1 MRGWPASA
9 VLAAVALVVLRAHA
23 AELQGSY
30 AAVGVRAVRITA
42 AGAVNVR
49 GAGTDV
55 ITWKL
60 ASSAAT
66 GVQRRGDILS
76 LTFPPVPGQLPADVT
91 ITVPRE
97 VRFCEVRSRTGGV
110 HARDLSGAL
119 QMLNDVGPLQM
130 DRIHGS
136 VIARTGGGE
145 IQIGSVDGDAR
156 CFTGAG
162 AIRVDQIGGRAQLE
176 TASGE
181 IVVQHVHGAAYA
193 MSGGGNV
200 EIAKADS
207 SVTARTSG
215 GVIEIGQAGGPVMA
229 DAAGGAIQVSGSS
242 GAQCEA
248 SEGGIRLSNV
258 AGIVQALSGSGDILA
273 QFLAGRPVENSK
285 LSTNS
290 GDITVV
296 LPPSYAVT
304 VVAQSLRI
312 GAGGHIVSDY
322 PEIRLT
328 GRSGPWGGLE
338 IAEGSLNG
346 GGPVLQVTASGGSV
360 YLRRPRP

>member
-1 MRGWPASA
+1 MRSCPASA
-9 VLAAVALVVLRAHA
+9 VVAATVVLCARA
-23 AELQGSY
+23 AELHGSY
-30 AAVGVRAVRITA
+30 PAAGVRTVRITA
-42 AGAVNVR
+42 SGAVNVR
-49 GAGTDV
+49 GAVTDV
-55 ITWKL
+55 VTWTV
-60 ASSAAT
+60 ASVAGI
-66 GVQRRGDILS
+66 GVQRRGDVLS
-76 LTFPPVPGQLPADVT
+76 LTFAAVAGQLPADVT
-91 ITVPRE
+91 VMVPRD
-97 VRFCEVRSRTGGV
+97 VRFCEVRSRTGAV
-110 HARDLSGAL
+110 HAWDLNGAL
-119 QMLNDVGPLQM
+119 QVFNDGGPLQM
-130 DRIHGS
+130 ERIHGS

-162 AIRVDQIGGRAQLE
+162 AIRADRIGGRAQLE
-176 TASGE
+176 TAGGE

-200 EIAKADS
+200 EIANADS
-207 SVTARTSG
+207 SVTARTNG

-242 GAQCEA
+242 GAQCQA

-273 QFLAGRPVENSK
+273 QFLAGRRVENSK

-304 VVAQSLRI
+304 VVAQSLRR
-312 GAGGHIVSDY
+312 GAGGHIVSDF

-346 GGPVLQVTASGGSV
+346 GGPVLQVMASGGSV